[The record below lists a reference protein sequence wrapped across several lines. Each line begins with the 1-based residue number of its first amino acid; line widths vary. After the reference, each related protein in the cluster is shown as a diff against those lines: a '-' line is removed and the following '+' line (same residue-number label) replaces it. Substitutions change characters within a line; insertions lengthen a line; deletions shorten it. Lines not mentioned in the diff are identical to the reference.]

1 MLNVGM
7 GEFLVFLTF
16 AIIILGPEKL
26 PVVIQKSR
34 HAYKKAKYLLES
46 QVYDLEHQLETWQSS
61 QEKPS
66 YSYFYLDPIACYP
79 YDPQFIQNLFLK
91 RHRQLC
97 NISLIHQLQNHALRL
112 EIFALKN
119 QKNRSEPNM
128 NNKLKV
134 VA

>member
-7 GEFLVFLTF
+7 GEFLVFLIL
-16 AIIILGPEKL
+16 AIIVLGPEKL
-26 PVVIQKSR
+26 PFVIQKSR

-46 QVYDLEHQLETWQSS
+46 QVYDLESQLDTWQSS
-61 QEKPS
+61 QEKS
-66 YSYFYLDPIACYP
+66 SFLYLYIDPIARYP
-79 YDPQFIQNLFLK
+79 YNPQFIEILFLK

-97 NISLIHQLQNHALRL
+97 NIGLIHHLQNHALTIEL
-112 EIFALKN
+112 LAIKTQADKPE
-119 QKNRSEPNM
+119 SNM